1 MSGLSHLEPHE
12 LSHLGLIGTT
22 SRREQSSAVHG
33 GILMV
38 HAGWDR
44 EGQDDYVTFV
54 WCVR

>member
-1 MSGLSHLEPHE
+1 

-22 SRREQSSAVHG
+22 SRREQSSAVHC

-38 HAGWDR
+38 HAGWDG
-44 EGQDDYVTFV
+44 ESQDDYVTFV